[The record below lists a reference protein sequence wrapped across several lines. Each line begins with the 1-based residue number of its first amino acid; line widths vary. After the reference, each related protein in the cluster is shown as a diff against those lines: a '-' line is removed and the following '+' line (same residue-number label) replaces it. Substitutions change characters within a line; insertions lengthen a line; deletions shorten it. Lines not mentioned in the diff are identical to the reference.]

1 VGKRVAGSDT
11 ATRRRGSHRAAPSKG
26 HGRAVGVGA
35 LAVLLIVGGVFVAT
49 RFLGSQDEASS
60 DSDANCGAS
69 GVTIATTPG
78 LAAPLR
84 SALRDRGCTK
94 LLVEPIDPGDVA
106 TALVSGTDVPDY
118 WIPDSPL
125 WVDRVA
131 ETTGTTPRTLVE
143 SVASTPVVLAS
154 ASDGAPDTWLTAL
167 AAPDL
172 LLGDPLED
180 GSSAAPLLLATGG
193 VSDSESVSAIAPQ
206 AQKHAAA
213 AAAPEP
219 ELGRLQTIDTAN
231 AGYTPVTEQSVV
243 ISGRNVTATVPKPGT
258 WMLTFPLVE
267 TATGDR
273 AGEIED
279 TTKLLTRFATSEA
292 LDGFLA
298 SSKFRLPNGKP
309 VAGGVGDVKLIPLP
323 QPEAFDKL
331 LSSWTTLAVPSRTLA
346 VIDVSGSMDFASDE
360 GTRIDLTVAATR
372 AGLDLFPNGAS
383 VGLWAFSQESDG
395 KLGGH
400 QDYLEIV
407 PIRRLDAYVAGRTQ
421 REELGTKLGT
431 LPGLTDGGTA
441 LYDTTLAA
449 YQQMRD
455 TYDPTAVNSVLLF
468 SDGAND
474 DPGSSSLDELKS
486 RLEQLADPERPV
498 SIITIG
504 ISEDADADAL
514 GRIAE
519 ATGGF
524 RIVARQPEDMSA
536 LFQKAMAARFS

>member
-1 VGKRVAGSDT
+1 MGKRVAVSDT
-11 ATRRRGSHRAAPSKG
+11 AARSRGSHRAASSKG

-35 LAVLLIVGGVFVAT
+35 LAVLLIVGGVFVAA
-49 RFLGSQDEASS
+49 RFLGSQDAASS

-84 SALRDRGCTK
+84 SALRERGCTK

-131 ETTGTTPRTLVE
+131 KTTGTMPRTLVE

-154 ASDGAPDTWLTAL
+154 ASDGTPDTWFTAL

-219 ELGRLQTIDTAN
+219 ELGRLQSIDTAN
-231 AGYTPVTEQSVV
+231 TGYTPVTEQSVV
-243 ISGRNVTATVPKPGT
+243 ISGRNVTASVPKPGT

-273 AGEIED
+273 AGKIED
-279 TTKLLTRFATSEA
+279 TTKLLTTFATSQA

-298 SSKFRLPNGKP
+298 SSKFRLPDRKP
-309 VAGGVGDVKLIPLP
+309 VAGGVGDVKVIPQP
-323 QPEAFDKL
+323 QPEAFDRL

-383 VGLWAFSQESDG
+383 VGLWAFSQKSDG

-400 QDYLEIV
+400 QDYTEIV

-449 YQQMRD
+449 YQEMQD

-474 DPGSSSLDELKS
+474 DPGSNSLDELVS

-514 GRIAE
+514 GRIAK

-524 RIVARQPEDMSA
+524 SIVARQPEDMSA